1 MLDEFMNEQKV
12 AHRILTNSIIKNK
25 CSHAYLIE
33 TNGYLKKIELAKAFA
48 KYLLCPNNYSNNQ
61 RCVNCTQCENIDKNI
76 FGELKI
82 IEPDGMWI
90 KKEQLLELQE
100 EFKMKSVLANK
111 KVYIITDATKLNPS
125 SSNSIL
131 KFLEEP
137 SDNIVAIL
145 LADNIHQLLD
155 TIVSRCQVITLNKI
169 LQTENKLESLLS
181 VNIENLDLV
190 KETSINFINEIE
202 KQKEK
207 TILYTKK
214 LFHNNIQDKNELI
227 VSFEIMILYYKDA
240 INEKLN
246 RNLELFDN
254 VNMLTNND
262 IEELN
267 RKIKVITNLKNKIY
281 VNANTNLLVDKLIL
295 ELGGTYENSRYSI

>member
-1 MLDEFMNEQKV
+1 MLDEFIEEQKI
-12 AHRILTNSIIKNK
+12 AHRILKNTVIKNK

-33 TNGYLKKIELAKAFA
+33 TNGYIKKEELAKSFA
-48 KYLLCPNNYSNNQ
+48 KYLLCPYNYSSNSK
-61 RCVNCTQCENIDKNI
+61 CVNCTQCEKINKNI

-100 EFKMKSVLANK
+100 EFKMKSIMANK

-125 SSNSIL
+125 ASNSIL

-155 TIVSRCQVITLNKI
+155 TIISRCQIITLNKTPQ
-169 LQTENKLESLLS
+169 LDNKLESLLS
-181 VNIENLDLV
+181 VKVENLDLI
-190 KETSINFINEIE
+190 KSATINFINNIE

-207 TILYTKK
+207 TILFAKK
-214 LFHNNIQDKNELI
+214 LFHNNIQDKNDLI
-227 VSFEIMILYYKDA
+227 ASFEIMLLYYKEA
-240 INEKLN
+240 INKKLN
-246 RNLELFDN
+246 RKLQLFDN
-254 VNMLTNND
+254 VDEIMNNEID
-262 IEELN
+262 NLN
-267 RKIKVITNLKNKIY
+267 RKIKIITNLKSKIY

-295 ELGGTYENSRYSI
+295 ELGGTYENSGY

>member
-190 KETSINFINEIE
+190 KETSVNFINEIE

-207 TILYTKK
+207 KK

>member
-61 RCVNCTQCENIDKNI
+61 KCVNCTQCENIDKNI

-190 KETSINFINEIE
+190 KETSVNFINEIE

-246 RNLELFDN
+246 RKLELFDN

-295 ELGGTYENSRYSI
+295 ELGGTYENSRY

>member
-1 MLDEFMNEQKV
+1 MLDEFIEEQKV
-12 AHRILTNSIIKNK
+12 AHRILKNTVIKNK

-33 TNGYLKKIELAKAFA
+33 TNGYIKKEELAKAFA
-48 KYLLCPNNYSNNQ
+48 KYLLCPYNYSNNLK
-61 RCVNCTQCENIDKNI
+61 CVDCTQCDKIDKNI

-100 EFKMKSVLANK
+100 EFKMKSIMANK

-125 SSNSIL
+125 ASNSML

-155 TIVSRCQVITLNKI
+155 TIISRCQIITLNKT
-169 LQTENKLESLLS
+169 LQSDNKLESLLS
-181 VNIENLDLV
+181 VKVENLDII
-190 KETSINFINEIE
+190 KETTINFINNIE

-207 TILYTKK
+207 TILITKK
-214 LFHNNIQDKNELI
+214 LFHNNIQDKNDLI
-227 VSFEIMILYYKDA
+227 ASFEIMLLYYKEA
-240 INEKLN
+240 INKKLN
-246 RNLELFDN
+246 RKLELFDN
-254 VNMLTNND
+254 VDEIVNNE
-262 IEELN
+262 IEDLN
-267 RKIKVITNLKNKIY
+267 KKIRIITNLKGKIY

-295 ELGGTYENSRYSI
+295 ELGGTYENSGY

>member
-1 MLDEFMNEQKV
+1 MLDEFIEEQKI
-12 AHRILTNSIIKNK
+12 AHRILKNTVIKNK

-33 TNGYLKKIELAKAFA
+33 TNGYIKKEVLAKAFA
-48 KYLLCPNNYSNNQ
+48 KYLLCPYSYSNNFK
-61 RCVNCTQCENIDKNI
+61 CVNCTQCEKIDKSI

-100 EFKMKSVLANK
+100 EFKMKSIMASK

-125 SSNSIL
+125 ASNSML

-155 TIVSRCQVITLNKI
+155 TIISRCQIITLNKT
-169 LQTENKLESLLS
+169 LQLDNKLESLLS
-181 VNIENLDLV
+181 VKVESLDII
-190 KETSINFINEIE
+190 KDTTINFINNIE

-207 TILYTKK
+207 TILFTKK
-214 LFHNNIQDKNELI
+214 LFHNNIQDKNDLI
-227 VSFEIMILYYKDA
+227 ASFEIMLLYYKEA
-240 INEKLN
+240 INKKLN
-246 RNLELFDN
+246 RKLELFDN
-254 VNMLTNND
+254 VDEIMNNEID
-262 IEELN
+262 DLN
-267 RKIKVITNLKNKIY
+267 KKIKIITKLKGKIY

-295 ELGGTYENSRYSI
+295 ELGGTYENSGY